1 MYTLFKI
8 LFTAVIIVVIS
19 EIAKRSTLMAGIVAS
34 VPLTSLLAFTWL
46 YFDTQDSS
54 AVMDLSRNILLMIP
68 PSLMFFIA
76 LPLLLGWNMSFI
88 LSLLI
93 SVSLTG
99 IVYWVYLYMLNF
111 FGIHLV

>member
-34 VPLTSLLAFTWL
+34 VPLTSLLAFIWL
-46 YFDTQDSS
+46 YFDTQDSL

-99 IVYWVYLYMLNF
+99 IVYWVYLYILNF